1 MNTLKTIQ
9 QQINQ
14 ILVDNLSDATP
25 QQLSGN
31 TELFAL
37 GLNSLNAVSLVLGLE
52 DTFGFEFDLDEISF
66 DSFRMVSDIVDLV
79 TTKLGIANPS

>member
-1 MNTLKTIQ
+1 MNNLETIK
-9 QQINQ
+9 QQIHQ
-14 ILVDNLSDATP
+14 ILQDNLNDATP

-66 DSFRMVSDIVDLV
+66 DSFRVVSDIVDLV
-79 TTKLGIANPS
+79 TRKLGVSR